1 MLPLLAL
8 TSHEALSSGGVTGT
22 VSVAVIVFEM
32 TGQIDCAVPVLIS
45 VLTAR
50 AVASMFVESL
60 YDTMLRLGRLPAL
73 PPTQSTDRQLR
84 QVRCA
89 KQPPPRLLS
98 TCWMLFLDTRNPSHQ
113 FVVKKILVFAAV
125 FYVTADHRVLWI
137 NGR

>member
-1 MLPLLAL
+1 MSIDILLYHFNDVMHL
-8 TSHEALSSGGVTGT
+8 LWPGGVTGT

-32 TGQIDCAVPVLIS
+32 TKQIDCAVPVLIS

-50 AVASMFVESL
+50 AVASLFVESL

-89 KQPPPRLLS
+89 KKPLAALAPALAPVVFSWLLYPIGC
-98 TCWMLFLDTRNPSHQ
+98 TCVHMCKTWHT
-113 FVVKKILVFAAV
+113 
-125 FYVTADHRVLWI
+125 
-137 NGR
+137 GE

>member
-1 MLPLLAL
+1 MAL
-8 TSHEALSSGGVTGT
+8 TSHEALPSGGVTGT

-32 TGQIDCAVPVLIS
+32 TRQIDCAVPVLIS

-89 KQPPPRLLS
+89 KQPSSRLLS
-98 TCWMLFLDTRNPSHQ
+98 ICWRCC
-113 FVVKKILVFAAV
+113 
-125 FYVTADHRVLWI
+125 LWI
-137 NGR
+137 HETHHINFCSAKDLDFRRRDPRHR